1 MSSGRSG
8 GQEGWNRALAT
19 HPLSVPY
26 NGVVI
31 RLPRAAP
38 LATVLLTFA
47 LGSGTP
53 VLVNHRPESGRI
65 AGSVILSHALAARR
79 PRFRI
84 YSDAEQGST
93 PPSKPAP
100 DLKDEYANVVVY
112 LELDPA
118 KALAAGS
125 NARMPKPALVQRD
138 EQFIP
143 HVLPI
148 LQGTTVEFPNEDEV
162 FHNVFSLSGAK
173 TFDLP
178 KYAAGSSRSVSFPRA
193 GIVNVFCHIHA
204 DMNAVILVRDNPY
217 FVSPDTTGNFSL
229 DGIPPG
235 DYTLVAW
242 HERIKPITRQVKIVA
257 GQATAVSFNIP
268 LPQVVER

>member
-1 MSSGRSG
+1 VTLDAKRSTAAG
-8 GQEGWNRALAT
+8 LLA
-19 HPLSVPY
+19 
-26 NGVVI
+26 
-31 RLPRAAP
+31 
-38 LATVLLTFA
+38 FA
-47 LGSGTP
+47 LGNGTTVP
-53 VLVNHRPESGRI
+53 ALHVAEPGRI
-65 AGSVILSHALAARR
+65 AGTVILSHALAARR

-84 YSDAEQGST
+84 YSDNEQGST

-118 KALAAGS
+118 RALADGS
-125 NARMPKPALVQRD
+125 NPRMPKPSLVQRD
-138 EQFIP
+138 ETFIP

-148 LQGTTVEFPNEDEV
+148 LAGTTVDFPNEDQV
-162 FHNVFSLSGAK
+162 FHNVFSLSGTR

-178 KYAAGSSRSVSFPRA
+178 KYPAGSSRSVTFPRP

-204 DMNAVILVRDNPY
+204 DMSAVILVRDNPY
-217 FVSPDTTGNFSL
+217 FVSPDTTGTFSL
-229 DGIPPG
+229 DAIPPG

-242 HERIKPITRQVKIVA
+242 HERIKPITRKVKIVA
-257 GQATAVSFNIP
+257 GQATPVSFNIP